1 MGHKL
6 KNTIRVNK
14 TNSIVLND
22 VLYIT
27 LLKAH
32 KIASRVLQPYIEYQG
47 NYIVH
52 PTLGKCVQYNG
63 AYRRS

>member
-14 TNSIVLND
+14 TNNIVIND

-27 LLKAH
+27 ILKAD

-63 AYRRS
+63 AYNRS

>member
-27 LLKAH
+27 LLMAH

-47 NYIVH
+47 NYIIH

-63 AYRRS
+63 AYSRS